1 MISVAIFAA
10 MCASCTSEQVFEE
23 IPVEVS
29 QTSNSV
35 RFDAEEE
42 NFEAICRELITV
54 HKDIEICREVL
65 PKNLLLR
72 LDLGQYDLSDMLTAI
87 RFWWENDDI
96 FDFLIEYPTWN
107 EFEKNI
113 PENYIN
119 QYGFYW

>member
-1 MISVAIFAA
+1 
-10 MCASCTSEQVFEE
+10 MCSCTSESYFEE
-23 IPVEVS
+23 IPVENVES
-29 QTSNSV
+29 SNSIK
-35 RFDAEEE
+35 FDAEEE

-54 HKDIEICREVL
+54 HKDIEICRNAL

-72 LDLGQYDLSDMLTAI
+72 LDLNQYDLADALTAI
-87 RFWWENDDI
+87 RFWWESDEI
-96 FDFLIEYPTWN
+96 FDFLVEYPTWN